1 MENNKYLLSIMI
13 AKRVKELK
21 AGAKPL
27 VQSKNKK
34 PIIIAL
40 EEIKAGKVFIKEK
53 KEALKAEEI
62 FNGEEKPEDSLNEVE
77 KPAKVEDVSDEVKEP
92 GKSEVISN
100 EDEKPAKVEDVSD
113 EVKEPGKSEVISNE
127 DEKPAK
133 VEEIFDE
140 DKEPGKSEGLLND

>member
-13 AKRVKELK
+13 AKRVKELGK
-21 AGAKPL
+21 GAKPL
-27 VQSKNKK
+27 VESKNKK

-62 FNGEEKPEDSLNEVE
+62 FNGDEKPEKPEDSLNEVE

-92 GKSEVISN
+92 E
-100 EDEKPAKVEDVSD
+100 
-113 EVKEPGKSEVISNE
+113 KSEVISNE